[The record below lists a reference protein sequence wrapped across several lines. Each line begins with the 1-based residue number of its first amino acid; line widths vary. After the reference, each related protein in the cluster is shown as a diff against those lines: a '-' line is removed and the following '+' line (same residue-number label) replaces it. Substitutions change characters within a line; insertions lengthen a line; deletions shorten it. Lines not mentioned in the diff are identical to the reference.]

1 MTTAS
6 YAPVLPGGLGPAQA
20 NGAAPTAKQNDKAHQ
35 AAHDF
40 EAVFLS
46 QMLET
51 MTSGLKTDGMF
62 GGGPGEGMF
71 RSMLNQEYAKS
82 ITKSGGIGVADAVYR
97 EMLKMQENRS

>member
-1 MTTAS
+1 MSTAS
-6 YAPVLPGGLGPAQA
+6 YAPILPGAPGSAQA
-20 NGAAPTAKQNDKAHQ
+20 TGAASAAKQNDKAHQ
-35 AAHDF
+35 TAQDF
-40 EAVFLS
+40 EASFLS

-82 ITKSGGIGVADAVYR
+82 MAKSGGIGVADAVYR